1 MLRTPLKP
9 TAVNTVW
16 YLVLAHREEKLEIN
30 VHAFKWFFTNQFWDM
45 ANLKNLQCTPVIS
58 ALRGRTEFRGQT
70 VYTLGQ
76 QGLPA

>member
-45 ANLKNLQCTPVIS
+45 ANLKNL
-58 ALRGRTEFRGQT
+58 
-70 VYTLGQ
+70 
-76 QGLPA
+76 